1 MLCVDLKTKNNMHPT
16 TRFYSEP
23 SYVGGLNLNVYS
35 GSRRQTGGSIFGSIK
50 RAVVPHLKSTGK
62 AMGKQAIGLLT
73 DVAQDVM
80 HGENLGEAI
89 KQRAKERA
97 GEAARMGIQKLTE
110 IGTNA
115 LTSNIRKRPSRQV
128 GNRPSS
134 ALKRAASRS
143 VVRPPAKRIRRQ
155 PIQHQTKRP
164 IARKVPKQR
173 SVPRKFP
180 KAFGR
185 KAFVPKKFGK
195 GYRLNK
201 LF

>member
-1 MLCVDLKTKNNMHPT
+1 MRVDIRTKINMHPI

-23 SYVGGLNLNVYS
+23 SYVGGLNFNVYS

-80 HGENLGEAI
+80 DGENLGASI

-97 GEAARMGIQKLTE
+97 GEAARVGLQKLTE
-110 IGTNA
+110 IGTSA
-115 LTSNIRKRPSRQV
+115 LTSNIIGKRPSMQTRT
-128 GNRPSS
+128 RPPSS
-134 ALKRAASRS
+134 TLKRPASRS
-143 VVRPPAKRIRRQ
+143 VVRPPAKRIMRR
-155 PIQHQTKRP
+155 PIQIKRP
-164 IARKVPKQR
+164 KVRKVPKQR
-173 SVPRKFP
+173 SVARKIP

-195 GYRLNK
+195 GFRFKK